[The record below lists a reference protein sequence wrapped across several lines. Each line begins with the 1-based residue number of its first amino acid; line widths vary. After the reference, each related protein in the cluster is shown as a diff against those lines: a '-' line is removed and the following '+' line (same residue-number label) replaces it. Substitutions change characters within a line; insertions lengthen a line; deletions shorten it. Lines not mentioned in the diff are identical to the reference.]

1 MGPKLKGPQAR
12 MGYKVQGSTG
22 QRGPKLNQGSTTG
35 QIRSVQSSRA
45 RGPNGPIDPK
55 LNQGNLRPRASWLQN
70 ARAQESAG
78 PLGPTGPHHHAN
90 LFFHSRF
97 FSSRLRC
104 SSSHHRFVGVR
115 SSCFAARRPLALGMA
130 DLMWFDLGRPIH
142 APPCLPGPRFT
153 PKWRFS
159 RVQSDS
165 NLLLFG
171 DPSSVGNRSP
181 CGRWHS
187 EPPGFARRG
196 CVARRMR
203 RRERVARRMLGPR
216 PPVPVMPYGS
226 TTAAQPP
233 VKAPPCSHP
242 PNAPL
247 AVAGWRPMMATL
259 GFLRLPVFNAFSG
272 NHMELRGRTAYV
284 NVCIL
289 THTVGDVVLVL
300 RNMFSN
306 PLLTMVRPIPEDP
319 SLPIRAVTNG
329 RRQGLSI
336 YLPLLPQVAS
346 EASAPEAS
354 LPRKVPP
361 WIWVPQARTRLSPQP
376 YHDDE

>member
-78 PLGPTGPHHHAN
+78 PLDPTGPHHHAN

-159 RVQSDS
+159 KVHSRSDIPP
-165 NLLLFG
+165 LLEIPGLVG
-171 DPSSVGNRSP
+171 GGTTRSRQVSLGQLEPSS
-181 CGRWHS
+181 H
-187 EPPGFARRG
+187 
-196 CVARRMR
+196 
-203 RRERVARRMLGPR
+203 
-216 PPVPVMPYGS
+216 
-226 TTAAQPP
+226 Q
-233 VKAPPCSHP
+233 
-242 PNAPL
+242 
-247 AVAGWRPMMATL
+247 
-259 GFLRLPVFNAFSG
+259 
-272 NHMELRGRTAYV
+272 
-284 NVCIL
+284 
-289 THTVGDVVLVL
+289 
-300 RNMFSN
+300 
-306 PLLTMVRPIPEDP
+306 
-319 SLPIRAVTNG
+319 
-329 RRQGLSI
+329 
-336 YLPLLPQVAS
+336 
-346 EASAPEAS
+346 
-354 LPRKVPP
+354 
-361 WIWVPQARTRLSPQP
+361 
-376 YHDDE
+376 